1 MKKLVVVVPL
11 MVILAACTTQVT
23 GPVVEESMAAIPE
36 NDTAMAEVVEIAWF
50 DADPAAEELAAE
62 VVVDEDCPI
71 CGTNV
76 DYDGPLTSQ
85 EVDGLLLA
93 LNDEYHAWAV
103 YDQVIA
109 DFGEVRPFTNIRSSE
124 QRHIDALVN
133 LFETYDVLVP
143 DDPWIGNVPSFD
155 SKQAACQAG
164 VDAEIANAALYDELF
179 ASTERSDILQVYEAL
194 QQASLDKHL
203 RAFQRCAR

>member
-1 MKKLVVVVPL
+1 
-11 MVILAACTTQVT
+11 
-23 GPVVEESMAAIPE
+23 VVE
-36 NDTAMAEVVEIAWF
+36 VGWF
-50 DADPAAEELAAE
+50 DPAAEA
-62 VVVDEDCPI
+62 VVDEDCPI
-71 CGTNV
+71 CGV
-76 DYDGPLTSQ
+76 SADYDGPLTSQ
-85 EVDGLLLA
+85 EVEGLLLA

-109 DFGEVRPFTNIRSSE
+109 DFGEVRPFINIRSSE

-133 LFETYDVLVP
+133 LFETNDVP
-143 DDPWIGNVPSFD
+143 IPGNPWIGNVPSFD

-179 ASTERSDILQVYEAL
+179 ASTERGDFLQVYQAL

-203 RAFQRCAR
+203 PAFQRCAR